1 MTESIIP
8 IQIGRGILVEEVSPD
23 GIGENVG
30 IEPGDRLLSINGH
43 VIRDVIDYK
52 FFVSD
57 ELIDLKVMKGT
68 GESLEIEIEKEP
80 DEDLGLGFPGMRIR
94 QCPNKCIF
102 CFVDQ
107 NPIGQRKA
115 LYIRDEDYRFSFLY
129 GNYITLTNLSKK
141 DRERIFQQ
149 KLSPLYVSVHA
160 TDNELRRKLLVNPK
174 APDILETMKEF
185 IAQGIT
191 LQTQI
196 VICPGLNDGV
206 FLEKS
211 IQDLAVLYPGVSS
224 LAIVPVGLTK
234 FRKGLPPIQ
243 EVTPAYAKNMIKS
256 LQPWQDRFRKELG
269 TSFVFPSDEFFIKA
283 EHPFPPVDYYEEFLQ
298 FENGVGMV
306 SLFLKEGTEWLQHL
320 PFRLEAPKKVSL
332 VTGFSFGGYL
342 QQIVSQAQVEGLSL
356 QVFPI
361 QNNFFGPSVSVA
373 GLLAGKDIIETL
385 RSEDLGDLL
394 VIPSVA
400 LNEEGTVFL
409 DNISPQDVSK
419 ALEIPVQ
426 MVDSKTRGLWEI
438 MEIDHG
444 YIGKSTT
451 GVHHWASD

>member
-1 MTESIIP
+1 MTESFLS
-8 IQIGRGILVEEVSPD
+8 IQTGKGLLVDEVSPD
-23 GIGENVG
+23 GIGDNVG
-30 IEPGDRLLSINGH
+30 IEEGDRLLSINDQ
-43 VIRDVIDYK
+43 VLRDVIDYK
-52 FFVSD
+52 YFVSD
-57 ELIDLKVMKGT
+57 EMIEVKVIKGN
-68 GESLEIEIEKEP
+68 GEILDIEIEKEP

-107 NPIGQRKA
+107 NPSGQRKA

-129 GNYITLTNLSKK
+129 GNYITLTNLSKR
-141 DRERIFQQ
+141 DRQRIFQQ

-185 IAQGIT
+185 INQGIS

-211 IQDLAVLYPGVSS
+211 IQDLAALYPGVAS

-234 FRKGLPPIQ
+234 FRDHLIPIE
-243 EVTPAYAKNMIKS
+243 EVTPAYAKTMVQS
-256 LQPWQDRFRKELG
+256 LQPWQDRFRNELG

-283 EHPFPPVDYYEEFLQ
+283 NEPFPSVEYYEELLQ

-306 SLFLKEGTEWLQHL
+306 SLFLREATEWLQNL
-320 PFRLEAPKKVSL
+320 PSQVGTPKRISL

-342 QQIVSQAQVEGLSL
+342 QQVVSQAQVKGLSL

-361 QNNFFGPSVSVA
+361 QNNFFGPSVTVT
-373 GLLAGKDIIETL
+373 GLLTGGDIIQGI
-385 RSEDLGDLL
+385 RSEDIGDLL

-400 LNEEGTVFL
+400 LNEEGTFFL
-409 DNISPQDVSK
+409 DNTSPEDISK
-419 ALEIPVQ
+419 ALGIPVQ
-426 MVDSKTRGLWEI
+426 MVQSKTRGLWE
-438 MEIDHG
+438 MMGADHG
-444 YIGKSTT
+444 YIGKNTT
-451 GVHHWASD
+451 GVHHWQSD